1 MATTNQDFDTRSR
14 KYCPWGRAPTTGTT
28 FEGLLFGVVG
38 LFMVATVASLLYRGE
53 ITNAARS
60 HDPTAATPL
69 LHTVVASAGADT
81 HRPAEA
87 TNK

>member
-1 MATTNQDFDTRSR
+1 MAGTNQDFDTRS
-14 KYCPWGRAPTTGTT
+14 KKQCLWSRAPATGTT

-38 LFMVATVASLLYRGE
+38 LFMIATVASLLYHGE
-53 ITNAARS
+53 IANADRS
-60 HDPTAATPL
+60 HDPTVATPL

-87 TNK
+87 TIE